1 MFAALFIKIKKRE
14 NNLCQHILQ
23 KNSHQTSKRNTTRNV
38 LKFDCM
44 GYHLHRLSIKRRSN
58 LTKTIPSAQS
68 VKKYQEAM
76 LDYGSCQ

>member
-1 MFAALFIKIKKRE
+1 
-14 NNLCQHILQ
+14 
-23 KNSHQTSKRNTTRNV
+23 
-38 LKFDCM
+38 M

-76 LDYGSCQ
+76 LDYLVSEILNCYLVKQLEEGETNGGYLLLLLILK

>member
-1 MFAALFIKIKKRE
+1 MGIGG
-14 NNLCQHILQ
+14 
-23 KNSHQTSKRNTTRNV
+23 KRNTTRNV